1 MAEQRENVGRRPAAE
16 ARESLIENVIRVGAL
31 AAIVYWTYL
40 IARPFAGIIFWSA
53 VLTIALYPV
62 FLWVSRELGG
72 RPRIAAVLI
81 TAGTIIVVL
90 LPLMWLAATFVGS
103 ARELAH
109 FFDLDNIRVGQPPES
124 LKQWFLVG
132 EPLYR
137 AWRMASDNFKDAL
150 QAGLVYLAPI
160 GRSALRVAAEAGVEI
175 ALFFVAIIVA
185 GFLYPR
191 GEKIAS
197 SARQLGWKLASE
209 RGVRLV
215 ELAAK
220 TVRTVSIGVVGVAIL
235 QALLVGIG
243 LFVIGVP
250 WAGLFAAAVLV
261 LCILQIPL
269 ILLVLPLIVWIFW
282 EMPLAKAVFALLY
295 LVPVTLLDNV
305 LRPLLVSR
313 GLRTPLSVIF
323 VGLIGGALAFGFAGL
338 FVGPITLAV
347 IWELANEWIEEDEAP
362 S

>member
-1 MAEQRENVGRRPAAE
+1 MAEQRENVRRLAAAE
-16 ARESLIENVIRVGAL
+16 SRESLIENVIRVGAL

-40 IARPFAGIIFWSA
+40 IARPFASIIFWSA

-62 FLWVSRELGG
+62 FLWISRELGG
-72 RPRIAAVLI
+72 RPRIAALLT

-109 FFDLDNIRVGQPPES
+109 SLDLGKIRVGQPPENV
-124 LKQWFLVG
+124 KQWFLVG

-137 AWRMASDNFKDAL
+137 AWRMAADNFKDAL
-150 QAGLVYLAPI
+150 EASFIYLAPI
-160 GRSALRVAAEAGVEI
+160 GRSAIRVVAEAGVEI

-191 GEKIAS
+191 GEKIA
-197 SARQLGWKLASE
+197 AAFRTLGWKLASE

-215 ELAAK
+215 ELAAS

-243 LFVIGVP
+243 V
-250 WAGLFAAAVLV
+250 
-261 LCILQIPL
+261 
-269 ILLVLPLIVWIFW
+269 
-282 EMPLAKAVFALLY
+282 
-295 LVPVTLLDNV
+295 D
-305 LRPLLVSR
+305 
-313 GLRTPLSVIF
+313 
-323 VGLIGGALAFGFAGL
+323 
-338 FVGPITLAV
+338 
-347 IWELANEWIEEDEAP
+347 
-362 S
+362 